1 MSFSTDANILLYA
14 VNQDSEFHEKARQ
27 FVEEKASGTE
37 TWVVPWPVVHAFL
50 RISTHGGILPSPLSP
65 LQAVAVVDQLLELPH
80 VDLISETDQFWPHY
94 KKEILGGH
102 LRGGAIT
109 DALIVALLK
118 ENGVSTIFTADR
130 DFLKFR
136 GIRAI
141 NPLG

>member
-1 MSFSTDANILLYA
+1 MSFSTDVNILLYA
-14 VNQDSEFHEKARQ
+14 VNQDSEFHKKAKR
-27 FVEEKASGTE
+27 FVEDKASGTE
-37 TWVVPWPVVHAFL
+37 TWIMPWPVIHAFL
-50 RISTHGGILPSPLSP
+50 RISTHGGILPRPLSP
-65 LQAVAVVDQLLELPH
+65 LQATSIIEQLLELPH
-80 VDLISETDQFWPHY
+80 VHLISETDNLWPYY

-130 DFLKFR
+130 DFLRFR

-141 NPLG
+141 NPLS